1 MINGRQGRKHAEKE
15 KKMAYSGGEREF
27 EIIATEGVVV
37 DCGVDDFIQQ
47 LFVAEEVFCDTQP
60 KTEELFMLFQY
71 RSSPLYCSPFL
82 LTGVEQIIWS

>member
-1 MINGRQGRKHAEKE
+1 
-15 KKMAYSGGEREF
+15 MAYSGSEREF
-27 EIIATEGVVV
+27 EIVATESVVV

-60 KTEELFMLFQY
+60 KTEELFTLYQY
-71 RSSPLYCSPFL
+71 HSSPSDCSSFL